1 MKNHRLGAIWGV
13 LGVAL
18 LLSSAVY
25 RLGLVAFD
33 ATTHYPLLQSPWPA
47 ALLLA
52 LLLGLLKGR
61 FVFQRA
67 FAPRIAARAR
77 ALRSHDR
84 WGHQLLAPL
93 FCMTYFH
100 TNRKRQVVS
109 IGVSSGVVVLIILVR
124 QLEQPLRGII
134 DLGVA
139 VGLAWGVLAILFYG
153 FRALTAADFPYSAEL
168 PGDESAASSST
179 QNSQPQ

>member
-1 MKNHRLGAIWGV
+1 MQNHRLGAIWG
-13 LGVAL
+13 LTGVAL

-25 RLGLVAFD
+25 RLGLVAVD
-33 ATTHYPLLQSPWPA
+33 ASAHYPLLAGRWLGP
-47 ALLLA
+47 LLLA

-61 FVFQRA
+61 FVFQRG

-77 ALRSHDR
+77 ALRHHDHR
-84 WGHQLLAPL
+84 LHQLLAPL

-100 TNRKRQVVS
+100 TGKKRQRVS
-109 IGVSSGVVVLIILVR
+109 IGVSSGVVLLIILVR

-139 VGLAWGVLAILFYG
+139 VGLAWGVAAILYYG
-153 FRALTAADFPYSAEL
+153 YQALTAAEFPYSPEL
-168 PGDESAASSST
+168 PAERELPAGRE
-179 QNSQPQ
+179 